1 MNGAAEEL
9 LRVAWGEELV
19 ELIDEHGAE
28 SPVHGG
34 TLLECRSLC
43 CPGRVF
49 EAHTEC
55 EWLIENAA
63 LDLQEEACECVALE
77 WPGKA
82 STSVWVLRD
91 IGGEYVSFD
100 SEDLAYDAWG
110 GIVDKIEEALDSRDV
125 ERRAFVN
132 LGVRL
137 DWDRQQR
144 VFGDRVLVERAFNI
158 LALRDQRLRAEHKE
172 ATSQ

>member
-1 MNGAAEEL
+1 M
-9 LRVAWGEELV
+9 
-19 ELIDEHGAE
+19 
-28 SPVHGG
+28 
-34 TLLECRSLC
+34 
-43 CPGRVF
+43 
-49 EAHTEC
+49 
-55 EWLIENAA
+55 
-63 LDLQEEACECVALE
+63 
-77 WPGKA
+77 
-82 STSVWVLRD
+82 WVLRD

-100 SEDLAYDAWG
+100 SEDSAHDAWG
-110 GIVDKIEEALDSRDV
+110 DIVDKIEEAIDPRDV